1 MLTVTESEFMWE
13 QKYRPSTIDE
23 CILPAADKKIF
34 EQLIKDKR
42 IPHLI
47 LHSSSPGTGK
57 TTVARALAAGIDA
70 EMMFVN
76 GADCKIDF
84 IRNELT
90 RFASSK
96 SLTKSFK
103 VIIIDEYDRSGLADA
118 QRHLRSFMEAYSSN
132 CAIIITANDIEGI
145 IPALRSRARVIH
157 FGKPTEADERPMM
170 GQMLKRLEKI
180 CENESVVVED
190 RRVLAA
196 LVKKNFPEFRKTI
209 NTLDFYSKHGVIDA
223 GILSV
228 VLNTSGSI
236 QEVIDALKNKEVK
249 TLRALAPKYAADYSA
264 FVGKLAKELYELLT
278 GPSILRM
285 YEIIGENNQYHGVAA
300 NIELH
305 VTYMLIQLAV
315 DTQWK

>member
-1 MLTVTESEFMWE
+1 MITVNDKEFMFE
-13 QKYRPSTIDE
+13 QKYRPSTIAE
-23 CILPAADKKIF
+23 CVLPALDKQAF
-34 EQLIKDKR
+34 EQIVKDGR

-57 TTVARALAAGIDA
+57 TTLARALVNEIDA

-84 IRNELT
+84 VRNELT
-90 RFASSK
+90 RFASSRSMTGK
-96 SLTKSFK
+96 QKI
-103 VIIIDEYDRSGLADA
+103 IIIDEFDRSGLADA
-118 QRHLRSFMEAYSSN
+118 QRHLRAFMEAYSSN
-132 CAIIITANDIEGI
+132 CSVLITANDIEGI

-157 FGKPTEADERPMM
+157 FGQPAESDIKPMM
-170 GQMLKRLEKI
+170 SQMMKRLELI
-180 CENESVVVED
+180 CENEGIVVED

-196 LVKKNFPEFRKTI
+196 LVKKNFPEFRKTV
-209 NTLDFYSKHGVIDA
+209 NTLDFYSKSGKIDS

-264 FVGKLAKELYELLT
+264 FVGKLTKELYELLT
-278 GPSILRM
+278 GASILRM
-285 YEIIGENNQYHGVAA
+285 YEIVGENNQYHGVAA
-300 NIELH
+300 NVELH

-315 DTQWK
+315 DCQWK